1 MPPKK
6 GIYAPKGQ
14 KTLSSFINHEKNSNN
29 NNAHSHID
37 MEIGDESQYSVT
49 DDTTDMES
57 TTTVNDNAND
67 KADTKTNEQDSR
79 KYRVI
84 WEKLWPWL
92 YFDGQKMLCKKKKSF
107 CLV

>member
-14 KTLSSFINHEKNSNN
+14 KTLSSFINHEKDSNN

-49 DDTTDMES
+49 DDTTTWKVQRLSM
-57 TTTVNDNAND
+57 TMPT
-67 KADTKTNEQDSR
+67 
-79 KYRVI
+79 I
-84 WEKLWPWL
+84 KLILKQMNRTPENTEL
-92 YFDGQKMLCKKKKSF
+92 YGKNYGHGSILMDRRCYVKKKKVF
-107 CLV
+107 V

>member
-6 GIYAPKGQ
+6 RIYAPKGQ
-14 KTLSSFINHEKNSNN
+14 KTLSSFINHEKDSNN

-57 TTTVNDNAND
+57 TTVNDNAND

-92 YFDGQKMLCKKKKSF
+92 YFDGQKMLCKKKNSF